1 MKTWAREMKP
11 EKATHCKEIRKILK
25 EALHDHKDLNLDVES
40 GSKHAKL
47 TDGAYSLAIPSSP
60 SDRKSVKNFEK
71 ELTEFIKKLREN
83 RITHEAHE

>member
-1 MKTWAREMKP
+1 MKP
-11 EKATHCKEIRKILK
+11 EEATHSKEIQILK
-25 EALHDHKDLNLDVES
+25 EVLHGNKDLNLYLGS

-47 TDGAYSLAIPSSP
+47 TDGVHHLTILSSP

-71 ELTEFIKKLREN
+71 ELTEFIKRLREN

>member
-1 MKTWAREMKP
+1 MNKGHKMTLQQVTKS
-11 EKATHCKEIRKILK
+11 KEIRNFLEKVM
-25 EALHDHKDLNLDVES
+25 HDNKDLNLYLES

-47 TDGAYSLAIPSSP
+47 TSEANHLTIPSSP

-83 RITHEAHE
+83 RITHGACE

>member
-1 MKTWAREMKP
+1 MKSE
-11 EKATHCKEIRKILK
+11 EATHSKEIRKILK
-25 EALHDHKDLNLDVES
+25 EALHDNKDLNLYLGS

-47 TDGAYSLAIPSSP
+47 TGGAHHLTILSSP

-71 ELTEFIKKLREN
+71 ELTEFIKRLREN

>member
-1 MKTWAREMKP
+1 MNP

-25 EALHDHKDLNLDVES
+25 EVLHGNKDLNLYLGS

-47 TDGAYSLAIPSSP
+47 TGGAHHLTIFSSP

-71 ELTEFIKKLREN
+71 ELTEFIKRLREN

>member
-1 MKTWAREMKP
+1 MNP

-25 EALHDHKDLNLDVES
+25 EALHGNKDLNLYLGS

-47 TDGAYSLAIPSSP
+47 TDGVHHLTILSSP

-71 ELTEFIKKLREN
+71 ELTEFIKRLREN

>member
-1 MKTWAREMKP
+1 MNP
-11 EKATHCKEIRKILK
+11 EKATHCKEICKILK
-25 EALHDHKDLNLDVES
+25 EALHDNKDSNLYLEP

-47 TDGAYSLAIPSSP
+47 TDGAYSLTIPSSP

-71 ELTEFIKKLREN
+71 ELTEFIKRLREN

>member
-1 MKTWAREMKP
+1 MNP

-25 EALHDHKDLNLDVES
+25 EVLHDNKDLNLYLES

-47 TDGAYSLAIPSSP
+47 TDGAHHLIIPSSP

-83 RITHEAHE
+83 GITHEAHE

>member
-1 MKTWAREMKP
+1 MNP
-11 EKATHCKEIRKILK
+11 EKATHSKEIRKILK
-25 EALHDHKDLNLDVES
+25 EVLHDNKDLNLYLES

-47 TDGAYSLAIPSSP
+47 TDGAYSLTIPSSP

-71 ELTEFIKKLREN
+71 ELTEFVKKIREN

>member
-1 MKTWAREMKP
+1 MKP
-11 EKATHCKEIRKILK
+11 EKATHSKEIRKILK
-25 EALHDHKDLNLDVES
+25 EMLHDNKDLNLYLES

-47 TDGAYSLAIPSSP
+47 TGGAHHLTIPSSL

-83 RITHEAHE
+83 RITHGTCE

>member
-1 MKTWAREMKP
+1 M
-11 EKATHCKEIRKILK
+11 HGN
-25 EALHDHKDLNLDVES
+25 KDLNLYLEP

-47 TDGAYSLAIPSSP
+47 TGAYSLTIPSSP

-71 ELTEFIKKLREN
+71 ELTEFIKRLREN

>member
-1 MKTWAREMKP
+1 MNP

-25 EALHDHKDLNLDVES
+25 EALHGNKDLNLYLEP

-47 TDGAYSLAIPSSP
+47 TGGAHHLTIPSSP

-71 ELTEFIKKLREN
+71 ELTELIKKIRGN
-83 RITHEAHE
+83 RIIHGACE